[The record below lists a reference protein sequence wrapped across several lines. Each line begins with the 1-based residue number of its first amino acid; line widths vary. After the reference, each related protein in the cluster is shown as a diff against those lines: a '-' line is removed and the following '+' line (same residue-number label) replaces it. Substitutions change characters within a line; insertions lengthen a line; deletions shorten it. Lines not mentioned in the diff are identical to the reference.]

1 MAISPKKTKSLYAP
15 IGRKASKTL
24 MGNQDTVHKGDSLAG
39 APSVPTTFRCPAE
52 LKERARACS
61 EEAGVF
67 MTQLI
72 IEGLEWRISRYH

>member
-1 MAISPKKTKSLYAP
+1 MTISPKKTRSLYAP

-24 MGNQDTVHKGDSLAG
+24 MGNQDTVRKGDSLDG
-39 APSVPTTFRCPAE
+39 APSVPTTFRCPAG
-52 LKERARACS
+52 LKEAVRAYS
-61 EEAGVF
+61 EETGVP